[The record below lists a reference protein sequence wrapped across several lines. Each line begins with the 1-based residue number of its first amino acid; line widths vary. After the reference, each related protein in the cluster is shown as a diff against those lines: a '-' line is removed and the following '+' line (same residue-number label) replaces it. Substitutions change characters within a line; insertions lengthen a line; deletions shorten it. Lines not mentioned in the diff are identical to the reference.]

1 MFSAIKNR
9 VVYTGQF
16 EQDLANSSALVRYHF
31 FGNPEATNGQ
41 LLTAFTTQYRAD
53 ELT

>member
-16 EQDLANSSALVRYHF
+16 EQDLANSSALIITKKYHF
-31 FGNPEATNGQ
+31 FGKSPGNKWAVTDSLDNSVQ
-41 LLTAFTTQYRAD
+41 SR
-53 ELT
+53 